1 MKKLFEI
8 NPEAKTLN
16 IALLIVRIGIAGLML
31 VHGIPKLLMLFSG
44 EPVQFPEVMGM
55 SSAFSLVLTVFAEV
69 LCSVFILVGLGTR
82 LATIPLIITMLVAV
96 FYIHAADPFAN
107 QELGLL
113 YLLGYVFLL
122 LLGSGSYS
130 LDALL
135 LRRENTPIPAKS

>member
-31 VHGIPKLLMLFSG
+31 VHGIPKLLMLISG

-55 SSAFSLVLTVFAEV
+55 SPAFSLVLTVFAEV